1 MHLANI
7 LRLLCRK
14 IKWLWKKLN
23 LFIKKSKRVSFEIVL
38 YKNLLE
44 GFSKSAAHQKKKTN
58 WGICFW
64 KNALSPTLETLG
76 IAEKM
81 TGYEDFYKIRFG
93 DYRIGL
99 NKTSTHIE
107 LIRVLH
113 RKEIYKLF
121 P

>member
-1 MHLANI
+1 MKLYFTKTFLKDLAKVQPI
-7 LRLLCRK
+7 KRRK
-14 IKWLWKKLN
+14 QIEE
-23 LFIKKSKRVSFEIVL
+23 FVFE
-38 YKNLLE
+38 KM
-44 GFSKSAAHQKKKTN
+44 F
-58 WGICFW
+58 
-64 KNALSPTLETLG
+64 LSPTLETLG

-113 RKEIYKLF
+113 RKEIYKVF

>member
-1 MHLANI
+1 MKLYFTKTFLKDLAKVQPVK
-7 LRLLCRK
+7 RRK
-14 IKWLWKKLN
+14 QIEE
-23 LFIKKSKRVSFEIVL
+23 FVFE
-38 YKNLLE
+38 KMP
-44 GFSKSAAHQKKKTN
+44 
-58 WGICFW
+58 
-64 KNALSPTLETLG
+64 LSRTLETLD

>member
-1 MHLANI
+1 MKLYFTKTFLKDLAKVQPI
-7 LRLLCRK
+7 KRRK
-14 IKWLWKKLN
+14 QIEE
-23 LFIKKSKRVSFEIVL
+23 FVFE
-38 YKNLLE
+38 KMP
-44 GFSKSAAHQKKKTN
+44 
-58 WGICFW
+58 
-64 KNALSPTLETLG
+64 LSPTLETLG

-113 RKEIYKLF
+113 RKEIYKVF